1 MNAPHN
7 QLRACGHLRPFESLD
22 PFSGEWRVKES
33 GVGCGEGC
41 VRKVKDQSRRWLD
54 VSSW

>member
-7 QLRACGHLRPFESLD
+7 QLGACGHLRPFESLD
-22 PFSGEWRVKES
+22 PFSGEWRVKEW